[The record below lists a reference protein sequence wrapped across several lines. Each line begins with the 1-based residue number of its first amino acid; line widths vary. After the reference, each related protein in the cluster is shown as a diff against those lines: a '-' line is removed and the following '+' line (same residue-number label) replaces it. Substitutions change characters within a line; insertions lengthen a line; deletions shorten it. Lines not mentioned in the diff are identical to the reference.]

1 MGGRGEKSGPRDRV
15 LRQKRKFATT
25 RHIASGWPA
34 RRWRAAP
41 TCVQITNKSAFA
53 LESACNARTFST
65 NQAAHSIRPLSHPS
79 FFEAAGTALA
89 AVYSA
94 RLDQEQTMSN
104 VYSVHDVARRF
115 ESVREQ
121 VDKMFRGMATTA
133 GQPAALGGDVFPQL
147 NLGATES
154 AFEIV
159 AVVPGIDASKLQVLL
174 EKGVLTISG
183 ERAAAGAE
191 SAEQARTVY
200 AQERSSGKF
209 RRAVE
214 LPQDADPEQVTAR
227 YQDGCL
233 HVSIK
238 KRESAKARL
247 IEVQ

>member
-1 MGGRGEKSGPRDRV
+1 M
-15 LRQKRKFATT
+15 
-25 RHIASGWPA
+25 
-34 RRWRAAP
+34 AA
-41 TCVQITNKSAFA
+41 A
-53 LESACNARTFST
+53 
-65 NQAAHSIRPLSHPS
+65 
-79 FFEAAGTALA
+79 
-89 AVYSA
+89 YSA
-94 RLDQEQTMSN
+94 RLDQEQSMSN
-104 VYSVHDVARRF
+104 VYSAHDVARRF

-121 VDKMFRGMATTA
+121 VDKMFRGMATPA
-133 GQPAALGGDVFPQL
+133 SQRAALGGDVFPQL
-147 NLGATES
+147 NLGATEA

-159 AVVPGIDASKLQVLL
+159 AFVPGIDASKLQVLL

-183 ERAAAGAE
+183 ERAGAIAQDGATE
-191 SAEQARTVY
+191 ARTVY